1 MGSAA
6 ANITFRAASF
16 LLLLFCETMSPVLPQ
31 HGRILIGED
40 TADIAYLMKVTL
52 QAAGYSVEITS
63 DGEDCL
69 RRARESRPDL
79 VILDI
84 MMPKMHGIDVLKAL
98 RADPVTENIGVI
110 VCTAKD
116 FKTDL
121 EEALERGAAGVLAKP
136 FEVTLLVETV
146 QAFFTKRAR
155 AEAAMGIA
163 PPSRQA
169 GTAPFAPMLD
179 ATGCRFNLWGSRGST
194 PTPGARYLRHGGNTS
209 CFSVVHGDDYFIFD
223 AGSGIRELGIEI
235 AKTSARRLHL
245 FITHTHWDHIQ
256 GFPFFTP
263 AYLPGFELN
272 IYGAEGF
279 GKDLKS
285 VFRGQL
291 DREYFPVQMEDM
303 HAGIQFRNLPSEP
316 LTIGPA
322 RISWESATHPGAT
335 VGYKIEI
342 AGKKIAWVPD
352 NEFLLGYTGDPAGLT
367 QNDHLVRPFSKM
379 IEFLSDTDT
388 VIHEAQYMND
398 EYPQKIRWGHSS
410 VGNAAC
416 LMKLADV
423 PRWVI
428 THHDPMHDDTFLEG
442 KLNLTRQVLSHLGCA
457 TQVSHGYD
465 GMTEYF

>member
-1 MGSAA
+1 
-6 ANITFRAASF
+6 
-16 LLLLFCETMSPVLPQ
+16 MSPALAQ

-40 TADIAYLMKVTL
+40 TADIAYLMKVAL
-52 QAAGYSVEITS
+52 QAEGYSVEITS
-63 DGEDCL
+63 DGAECL
-69 RRARESRPDL
+69 RRARESHPDL
-79 VILDI
+79 VVLDI

-98 RADPVTENIGVI
+98 RADPATEHLGVI

-116 FKTDL
+116 FKTDV

-136 FEVTLLVETV
+136 FEAPLLVDTV

-155 AEAAMGIA
+155 AEAALGIA
-163 PPSRQA
+163 AASSD
-169 GTAPFAPMLD
+169 TVSAPFVPALD
-179 ATGCRFNLWGSRGST
+179 AAACRFSFWGTRGST
-194 PTPGARYLRHGGNTS
+194 PTPGARFLRHGGNTS

-256 GFPFFTP
+256 GFPFFIP
-263 AYLPGFELN
+263 AYQPGFELN

-303 HAGIQFRNLPSEP
+303 QAEIEFRHLPAEP
-316 LTIGPA
+316 LVIGPA

-342 AGKKIAWVPD
+342 GGKKIAWVPD
-352 NEFLLGYTGDPAGLT
+352 NEFLLGYTGDPASLT
-367 QNDHLVRPFSKM
+367 REHHLVRPFSKM
-379 IEFLSDTDT
+379 IEFLSDADT

-416 LMKLADV
+416 LMKLAGV
-423 PRWVI
+423 RRWVV
-428 THHDPMHDDTFLEG
+428 THHDPMHDDTFLEA
-442 KLNLTRQVLSHLGCA
+442 KLNLTRQILSHLDCP
-457 TQVSHGYD
+457 TQVCHGYD